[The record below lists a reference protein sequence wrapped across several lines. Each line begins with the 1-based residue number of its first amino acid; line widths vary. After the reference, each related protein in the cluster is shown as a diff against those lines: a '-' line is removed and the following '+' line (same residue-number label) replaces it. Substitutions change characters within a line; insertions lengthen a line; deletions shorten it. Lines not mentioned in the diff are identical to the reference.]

1 MIKRELQ
8 AVAEG
13 VAASVL
19 QSSTPSNADLSI
31 HGRSESPSS
40 TQWNAEFESADAGK
54 DTKDKFEVLNSLTQL
69 HVLLCKLFI
78 IGVLYLI
85 FACIANP
92 LAISI
97 QETKAQF
104 PERANFGF
112 PVSDGIGRLQ
122 VRHLLSNAISII
134 C

>member
-31 HGRSESPSS
+31 SS
-40 TQWNAEFESADAGK
+40 TQLNAEFESADAGK
-54 DTKDKFEVLNSLTQL
+54 DNKDKFEVLNSLTQL

-97 QETKAQF
+97 QETKTQF

-122 VRHLLSNAISII
+122 VRHLLSSAISII